1 MSTPPADFNAA
12 VIADF
17 RANDGRVG
25 GRFEGNTLL
34 LLHHRGAKSGREY
47 VNPLVY
53 LPDGDRYV
61 IFASKAGAPNHPG
74 WYHNIVADPNV
85 TIEVPGETLEA
96 TASVAQGAERDRL
109 YGRQVAI
116 MPQFADYQAGIER
129 VIPVVVL
136 TPKR

>member
-53 LPDGDRYV
+53 LPDGDGYV

-85 TIEVPGETLEA
+85 MIEVPGETLEA

-129 VIPVVVL
+129 VNPVVVL

>member
-74 WYHNIVADPNV
+74 WYHNIIADPNV

>member
-116 MPQFADYQAGIER
+116 MPHFADYQAGIER

>member
-53 LPDGDRYV
+53 LPDGDGYV

-116 MPQFADYQAGIER
+116 MPHFADYQAGIER